1 MYLPPSALATVKHI
15 KQAQDRID
23 ISNAAP
29 NTDVDDGGCGDS
41 LGLNCYIFDASGE
54 RMETNT

>member
-1 MYLPPSALATVKHI
+1 VKHI